1 MNELFLSGDPH
12 LDAVLG
18 GGLPANA
25 LNMIIGLPGS
35 GKTILAEQ
43 YMFHNASLERPGIY
57 FSTVSEPLDKI
68 LRYGQRLDF
77 FDAQAIGTSMFFEDM
92 GGSLNDG
99 GLDDLLAQVRARI
112 TERRPGVIAIDSFK
126 ALSAY
131 APNPKVFRHF
141 LHELA
146 ALLTALPATTFW
158 IGEYARD
165 EIATAPEFAIADG
178 IISLTTRRESERAIR
193 HLEVLKL
200 RGAGFMSGEHAYRI
214 APDGLHV
221 FPRLAE
227 RLPVEAYEL
236 QSERM
241 SSGIPAI
248 DQMLANGYRS
258 GTSTMVAGPSGSG
271 KTLMGLH
278 FIFNGAGAGQ
288 PGLIASLQE
297 NGTQLERIA
306 QGFGW
311 SLAGESVELM
321 YRSPVDLYLDE
332 WVYGLL
338 EAIEQSGARRVF
350 IDSLGDLRRAAV
362 DELRFREYLYSLLQ
376 RCAKQQISVMM
387 SQETSGPFGVSHIS
401 EHDISHLSDNV
412 ILLQFV
418 PRDAQLKRTLIVVK
432 SRGSRHDPDIRE
444 FTITPEGIVLGEPLR
459 ADEPPPGA
467 AAPQPVAPH

>member
-1 MNELFLSGDPH
+1 

-43 YMFHNASLERPGIY
+43 FMFHNASPQRPGVY
-57 FSTVSEPLDKI
+57 LSTVSEPLEKI
-68 LRYGQRLDF
+68 LRYGQRLGF
-77 FDAQAIGTSMFFEDM
+77 FDAEAIGTRLFFEDL
-92 GGSLNDG
+92 GQTLNDN
-99 GLDDLLAQVRARI
+99 GLDDVLARLRALLI
-112 TERRPGVIAIDSFK
+112 DRRPSVIVIDSFK

-131 APNPKVFRHF
+131 ATTPRAFRQF

-146 ALLTALPATTFW
+146 GLLTALPATAFW
-158 IGEYARD
+158 VGEYSRD
-165 EIATAPEFAIADG
+165 EVASAPEFAVADG
-178 IISLTTRRESERAIR
+178 IISLTTRREAERAIR

-200 RGAGFMSGEHAYRI
+200 RGTGFMSGEHAYRI
-214 APDGLHV
+214 AHDGLHV

-227 RLPVEAYEL
+227 SVAPATYVLET
-236 QSERM
+236 ERM

-248 DQMLANGYRS
+248 DQMLVDGYWP
-258 GTSTMVAGPSGSG
+258 GASTMVAGPSGSG

-278 FIFNGAGAGQ
+278 FIFSGAAVGQ
-288 PGLIASLQE
+288 TGIIATLQE
-297 NGTQLERIA
+297 NSTQLDRIVK
-306 QGFGW
+306 GFGW

-332 WVYGLL
+332 WFYELL
-338 EAIEQSGARRVF
+338 EVIDRTRARRVF

-376 RCAKQQISVMM
+376 RCANQQISLMM
-387 SQETSGPFGVSHIS
+387 SQEIPALYGISHIS
-401 EHDISHLSDNV
+401 EDGISHLSDNV

-418 PRDAQLKRTLIVVK
+418 SRDAQLRRAVTVLKTRA
-432 SRGSRHDPDIRE
+432 SRHDPDVRE
-444 FTITPEGIVLGEPLR
+444 FKITPEGIVL
-459 ADEPPPGA
+459 DEPYS
-467 AAPQPVAPH
+467 QSTS